1 MKTNNNNFYAHVAHT
16 SGFPLG
22 LEVEKAEGIYL
33 YAPSGKQYIDLASG
47 VSVANIGHGN
57 PDVINAVKKQAE
69 KYMHVMVYG
78 EFIQIPQTKL
88 AGLLTSHLPPELD
101 NVYFVNSGSEAIE
114 GAMKLAKRCTGR
126 NEVIA
131 FNRAYHGGTH
141 GALSILG
148 DESFK
153 RAFRPLLPG
162 IRLLD
167 YNAAEQL
174 EAITTKTA
182 CVVVEPVQAEA
193 GIIFPKNNF
202 LQKLRE
208 RCSRTGT
215 MLIFDEVQTA
225 MGRIGKLFGFQRF
238 NVVPDILVMA
248 KALGGGMP
256 LGAFISSKNNMKN
269 LQDNPVLGHITT
281 FGGHPVS
288 CAASFAAI
296 HVLLNSNIMEES
308 KEKGNL
314 FKQLLKH
321 PKINTIR
328 GDGLFMAIE
337 MKHET
342 DIQQLMVHALDKGI
356 ILDGFLFDDNA
367 FRVTPPLIINE
378 DQIKKAAG
386 ILLNVLD
393 EIPGKL

>member
-1 MKTNNNNFYAHVAHT
+1 MDTNTKCFNDHVAHT
-16 SGFPLG
+16 SGFPMG
-22 LEVEKAEGIYL
+22 LEIEKAEGIYL
-33 YAPSGKQYIDLASG
+33 YSPSGKQYLDLASG

-57 PDVINAVKKQAE
+57 PEVINAVKAQAE
-69 KYMHVMVYG
+69 KHMHVMVYG
-78 EFIQIPQTKL
+78 EFIQKPQTRL
-88 AGLLTSHLPPELD
+88 AGLLTSYLPPELN

-114 GAMKLAKRCTGR
+114 GAMKLAKKCTGR
-126 NEVIA
+126 YEVIA
-131 FNRAYHGGTH
+131 FNKAYHGGTH

-153 RAFRPLLPG
+153 QAFRPLLPA
-162 IRLLD
+162 INLID
-167 YNAAEQL
+167 YNDINQL

-182 CVVVEPVQAEA
+182 CVIVEPVQAEA

-238 NVVPDILVMA
+238 NVVPDILVLA

-256 LGAFISSKNNMKN
+256 LGAFISSKENMKN
-269 LQDNPVLGHITT
+269 LQNNPVLGHITT

-288 CAASFAAI
+288 CAASLAAI
-296 HVLLNSNIMEES
+296 NVLLNNNIMQDAQ
-308 KEKGNL
+308 EKGKL

-321 PKINTIR
+321 PEIKAIR
-328 GDGLFMAIE
+328 GDGLFLAIV
-337 MKHET
+337 MKHKT
-342 DIQQLMVHALDKGI
+342 DIQKLMMKALDKGI
-356 ILDGFLFDDNA
+356 ILDGFLFEDNA

-378 DQIKKAAG
+378 EQIHKSAR
-386 ILLNVLD
+386 ILLDVLD
-393 EIPGKL
+393 EV